1 MIHCTVVGSLAN
13 GPLGY
18 NNLIRTWIDES
29 DRHDQTGEIEDIGEM
44 HEMDEMETP
53 YENR

>member
-1 MIHCTVVGSLAN
+1 MIHCTVVGSLPKC
-13 GPLGY
+13 PLGC
-18 NNLIRTWIDES
+18 NNLIRTGIDES
-29 DRHDQTGEIEDIGEM
+29 NRHDQTGEIEDIGEM